1 MAARLDLI
9 QLRRHALPMHFLA
22 SAGRPAKVSD
32 VSGHLLD
39 LAPRPRLLATWRLDA
54 GGRPACAWTLDT
66 NDPRLMPA

>member
-9 QLRRHALPMHFLA
+9 QLRRHALPAYFMA

-39 LAPRPRLLATWRLDA
+39 LVPRPRLLATWRLDA
-54 GGRPACAWTLDT
+54 GGRPACAWTVDT

>member
-1 MAARLDLI
+1 MAAQLDLI
-9 QLRRHALPMHFLA
+9 NLRRHALPAHFMA
-22 SAGRPAKVSD
+22 AATRPAKVFD
-32 VSGHLLD
+32 VSGRLLD